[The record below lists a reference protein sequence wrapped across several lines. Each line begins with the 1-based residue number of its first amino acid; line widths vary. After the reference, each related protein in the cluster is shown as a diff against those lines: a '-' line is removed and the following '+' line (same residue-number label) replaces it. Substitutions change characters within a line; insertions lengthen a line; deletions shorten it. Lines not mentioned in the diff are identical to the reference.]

1 MTALSSVN
9 TSECFAF
16 GTERQGTSSQRVPM
30 YVPHTFNIRALCSET
45 NTSSLY
51 QIMSYTEQH
60 DVNYS
65 LSKYKEGLSNDT
77 ETLSRRRVGNSLELI
92 LHSETFSRRVRHL
105 ENILSPA
112 KEYNYLDYL
121 LKQWALYKTDNLGIS
136 HLMSV
141 HPTWDL
147 SARDKLLVYSLRF
160 PSPNCVSRHEGN
172 LSALAFFPR
181 NKTVHV

>member
-1 MTALSSVN
+1 
-9 TSECFAF
+9 
-16 GTERQGTSSQRVPM
+16 
-30 YVPHTFNIRALCSET
+30 
-45 NTSSLY
+45 
-51 QIMSYTEQH
+51 MSYTEQH
-60 DVNYS
+60 DANYS

-77 ETLSRRRVGNSLELI
+77 EPLSRRRVGNSLELI

-112 KEYNYLDYL
+112 KEYIYLDYL
-121 LKQWALYKTDNLGIS
+121 LKQWARYKTDNLGIS

-141 HPTWDL
+141 YPRWDL
-147 SARDKLLVYSLRF
+147 SACRIKQENWSKAGTNSWCTLSDH
-160 PSPNCVSRHEGN
+160 PNYVSQHEGN

>member
-1 MTALSSVN
+1 
-9 TSECFAF
+9 
-16 GTERQGTSSQRVPM
+16 M
-30 YVPHTFNIRALCSET
+30 YVPHTFDIRALCSET

-77 ETLSRRRVGNSLELI
+77 EPLSRRRVGNSLELI

-141 HPTWDL
+141 HPT
-147 SARDKLLVYSLRF
+147 
-160 PSPNCVSRHEGN
+160 
-172 LSALAFFPR
+172 
-181 NKTVHV
+181 